1 MAYAKW
7 ALELMGLDIAY
18 ANQTAIK
25 SYALADFLAE
35 WTEAQQQPPPDTQAQ
50 WSRYSVVLS
59 KRRSDPLRH
68 SASFPCYH

>member
-35 WTEAQQQPPPDTQAQ
+35 WTEAQ
-50 WSRYSVVLS
+50 
-59 KRRSDPLRH
+59 
-68 SASFPCYH
+68 